1 METTKAKMNWA
12 HTRRTLLE
20 RLRRTRTDEA
30 GWYDFFDT
38 YSRLIYSVA
47 RKSGL
52 EHSDAEDMVQ
62 TTTLKVAQYIQRFEI
77 NPGRGKFRNWVCM
90 ITKQQI
96 ANHYRK
102 LHRQPPLAEWKPG
115 EEEVEPEIED
125 PVNQWDALWE
135 SEYVN
140 HVNDLALA
148 EVKKKVSPKQYQIFH
163 LYCIKEKD
171 VKRIATLLG
180 VSPNEVY
187 LAKNRVQPLY
197 EEASRQILEDA
208 REAVPA

>member
-1 METTKAKMNWA
+1 METTKAKINWD

-62 TTTLKVAQYIQRFEI
+62 ATTLKVSQYIQRFEI

-102 LHRQPPLAEWKPG
+102 LHRKPPLAEWVPG
-115 EEEVEPEIED
+115 
-125 PVNQWDALWE
+125 
-135 SEYVN
+135 
-140 HVNDLALA
+140 
-148 EVKKKVSPKQYQIFH
+148 
-163 LYCIKEKD
+163 
-171 VKRIATLLG
+171 
-180 VSPNEVY
+180 
-187 LAKNRVQPLY
+187 
-197 EEASRQILEDA
+197 
-208 REAVPA
+208 